1 MSFATTILLAGIGVA
16 LLLLLFLLHK
26 ISLLA
31 RKGEGDQSFVLLNQN
46 IHGMQER
53 IDKTTAAVA
62 ERLDRAAQVI
72 ATVSKELGQVQEM
85 GRHMQELQDFLRSP
99 KLRGNIGEQV
109 LRDLL
114 EQYFSRDHFAIQHKF
129 HDGQVVDAIVK
140 ASNGIIPIDAK
151 FPMENFQKMV
161 KAENEAEALEARHEF
176 FKDVKKHITDIAK
189 KYILPHEGTVDFAV
203 MYVPSEAV
211 YYEIIR
217 GENDLHAFAYDK
229 KVFIVSPNS
238 FYYFLKILMIGMEG
252 RKLEENIKHVQALLA
267 GIHQDA
273 GKFGEVLSVLNTH
286 VTNAKAAV
294 DRVNTEYAKLSGK
307 IDQVKLLK

>member
-1 MSFATTILLAGIGVA
+1 MTFATTILLAGIGAA

-161 KAENEAEALEARHEF
+161 KAENEAGALEARHEF

>member
-1 MSFATTILLAGIGVA
+1 MMTFIISILLGVV
-16 LLLLLFLLHK
+16 LFVLVFILFK
-26 ISLLA
+26 LSLLS
-31 RKGEGDQSFVLLNQN
+31 RKRDGDQSMVFLNQN
-46 IHGMQER
+46 IHGIQER
-53 IDKTTAAVA
+53 IDKTTAAVN
-62 ERLDRAAQVI
+62 ERLDRATSVI

-151 FPMENFQKMV
+151 FPLENFQKMV
-161 KAENEAEALEARHEF
+161 KAENEAAGAEALHEF

-211 YYEIIR
+211 YYEMIR
-217 GENDLHAFAYDK
+217 GESDLNTFAYDK

-252 RKLEENIKHVQALLA
+252 KKLEDNIKQVQALLA

-273 GKFGEVLSVLNTH
+273 GKFGEVLGVLNTH

-307 IDQVKLLK
+307 IEQTKLLK